1 LALAKAITTCNGPTL
16 NRRALTAVDDAMMAT
31 VALDGLLYQRVNE
44 AVTAEVISTVDKIME

>member
-1 LALAKAITTCNGPTL
+1 
-16 NRRALTAVDDAMMAT
+16 MMAT